1 MEAPD
6 FTALPPVPVL
16 IDIGGERID
25 LSPLKLGELPGFARA
40 SAPVAAHLSASPDW
54 LALFSNEGEAL
65 IDALALAAR
74 RPRDWVAALAIDE
87 ALHLAEAVFTVNAD
101 FFIRRLLP
109 DVMQAAVRIGRRL
122 EAPAGATPCNG

>member
-1 MEAPD
+1 MEAPN
-6 FTALPPVPVL
+6 FTALPPVPVF

-40 SAPVAAHLSASPDW
+40 IAPVAAHLSASPDW

-74 RPRDWVAALAIDE
+74 RPRDWVAALATDE

-109 DVMQAAVRIGRRL
+109 DVTQAAVRIGRRL